1 MKILK
6 KSILLMAG
14 IVVAFFL
21 SLLILP
27 YSRAQ
32 SVPTCW
38 FDYEYGCDPSGFV
51 GCTACDDDGPVI
63 KPKK

>member
-1 MKILK
+1 MKLVK
-6 KSILLMAG
+6 K
-14 IVVAFFL
+14 
-21 SLLILP
+21 LILFTLTVLVVYFFAFLP
-27 YSRAQ
+27 VHTGIAQ

-51 GCTACDDDGPVI
+51 GCTACDDDGPVV